1 MADKANETHTDEQ
14 ARSRSKNYEKARST
28 FDGLGTEEKAAFLV
42 ESIIRTV
49 TDGLRE
55 VSEQVA
61 DAFKQACEQAEAH
74 ARGDGEDGQTGEA
87 PKDAKK
93 EAAPKKK
100 SASKA
105 KKPASEDTAS

>member
-55 VSEQVA
+55 VSEQVS

-74 ARGDGEDGQTGEA
+74 AKGEEAEEA
-87 PKDAKK
+87 PKAAKK
-93 EAAPKKK
+93 KAAPKKK
-100 SASKA
+100 SGSKA
-105 KKPASEDTAS
+105 KKPAEGEAS

>member
-1 MADKANETHTDEQ
+1 MAEKANETHTDEQ

-61 DAFKQACEQAEAH
+61 DAFKQACEQAEQH
-74 ARGDGEDGQTGEA
+74 ARGEEAAEEPEA
-87 PKDAKK
+87 PKAAKK
-93 EAAPKKK
+93 KAAPKKK

-105 KKPASEDTAS
+105 KKPATDDSAS

>member
-1 MADKANETHTDEQ
+1 MAESNNDTH
-14 ARSRSKNYEKARST
+14 ARSKNYEKARST

-55 VSEQVA
+55 VSEQVS

-74 ARGDGEDGQTGEA
+74 ARGETAEPEA
-87 PKDAKK
+87 PKAEKK
-93 EAAPKKK
+93 KAASKKK

-105 KKPASEDTAS
+105 KKPAADEPVA